1 MLFGS
6 SEEGDK
12 FMRGWTKITDA
23 PIRRQRAYVEQ
34 NSGGTLKFHV
44 SIIAGSERSPNY
56 NANIPSTAK
65 AAPFQS
71 SKARDDWRRA
81 EPL

>member
-12 FMRGWTKITDA
+12 FVRGRTKIADA
-23 PIRRQRAYVEQ
+23 SVRRQRTNVKQ

-44 SIIAGSERSPNY
+44 SIIAGPERSPNS
-56 NANIPSTAK
+56 NLNIPSAAK
-65 AAPFQS
+65 G
-71 SKARDDWRRA
+71 ARKKLPLRRS
-81 EPL
+81 